1 MVALDLVIFLSGSV
15 GLSYF
20 IMHFR
25 AHYNVF
31 MKAIEVDNEVL
42 NLPTDVF
49 DTDLRKGTIIDS
61 GTTLAYF
68 PDVIYEPLIS
78 KVHYKNICYCLLFI
92 VFFEKTILEV
102 CASELKR
109 YLLC

>member
-1 MVALDLVIFLSGSV
+1 MNFSSFEVFSFLFLSSSL

-31 MKAIEVDNEVL
+31 MKAIEVGNEVL

-68 PDVIYEPLIS
+68 PDVVYEPLIS
-78 KVHYKNICYCLLFI
+78 KVHYKIFCYCLCISFPI
-92 VFFEKTILEV
+92 KKIF
-102 CASELKR
+102 
-109 YLLC
+109 

>member
-1 MVALDLVIFLSGSV
+1 
-15 GLSYF
+15 
-20 IMHFR
+20 MHFR

-78 KVHYKNICYCLLFI
+78 KVHYKNIRYCLLFI
-92 VFFEKTILEV
+92 VSYQKNNFRSLCLRTEKVFSLPDFCEAEYTKAAY
-102 CASELKR
+102 C
-109 YLLC
+109 